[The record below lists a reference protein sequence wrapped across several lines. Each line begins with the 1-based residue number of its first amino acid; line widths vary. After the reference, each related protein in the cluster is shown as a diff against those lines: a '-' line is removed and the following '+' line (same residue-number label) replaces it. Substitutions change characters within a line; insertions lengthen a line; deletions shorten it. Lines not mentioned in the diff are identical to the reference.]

1 MTAVATTLPGQRR
14 DLVHWCRKV
23 WERGYVANH
32 DGNLTCKIGGGRL
45 LATPTA
51 FSKGDVR
58 EEDLLVLDV
67 AGKKL
72 QGRWRAFSELDVHLV
87 AYKVREDVG
96 AVIHAHP
103 PTATGFSVAG
113 VDVDP
118 TILAEAVV
126 SLGDRVPTLPFAMP
140 GAETQVER
148 LAKYLQF
155 YDAVI
160 LKSHGVLCVGKDLEQ
175 AYLRLELVE
184 HLARISLVSR
194 QVGRTDHLTGH
205 QVATLLRA
213 RTKAGL
219 GPQARG
225 VVGDPPTE

>member
-1 MTAVATTLPGQRR
+1 MSAPATTLPGQRR
-14 DLVHWCRKV
+14 DLVHWCHKV
-23 WERGYVANH
+23 WDRGMVANH
-32 DGNLTCKIGGGRL
+32 DGNLSCRIGGGRL

-51 FSKGDVR
+51 FSKGEVR
-58 EEDLLVLDV
+58 EEDLLVLDL
-67 AGKKL
+67 AGKRL
-72 QGRWRAFSELDVHLV
+72 QGRWRPFSELDMHLV

-96 AVIHAHP
+96 AVVHAHP
-103 PTATGFSVAG
+103 ATATGFSVAG
-113 VDVDP
+113 VDLDP

-126 SLGDRVPTLPFAMP
+126 SLGDRVTTLPFAMP

-148 LAKYLQF
+148 LARYLLH

-184 HLARISLVSR
+184 HLARITLTSR
-194 QVGRTDHLTGH
+194 QLGHTDHLTAH

-219 GPQARG
+219 GAQARG
-225 VVGDPPTE
+225 VAGDAPID